1 MTSLT
6 NQQKQLLFDYCTGVS
21 SEKEAAEAE
30 QLVASKREAADL
42 HSRFKAALAPLD
54 ALQPEPCPI
63 ELVEGAIWRLNN
75 VARST
80 QLRLEKLLADE
91 QARGVT
97 ARSPL
102 WWNFGKV
109 VAAAAVVFLV
119 LGTWFAPLDF
129 IRHKYRKLQCQRQFA
144 GIFHGF
150 SNYVSDHD
158 GKMPAVPTA
167 AGAPWWK
174 VGYKGPENHSA
185 TRNMWLLVKNNYV
198 EPVYFVCPGRGQKL
212 VIKISP
218 AKIRSYDDFPDRE
231 HVSYSVR
238 IRCDKAKRQPVSV
251 PRVFISDLSPLFE
264 NLPQNYAEPLRLKL
278 NDELLT
284 RNSSAARM
292 SFSATAVSCS

>member
-30 QLVASKREAADL
+30 RLIASEKEAAEL

-91 QARGVT
+91 QARGV
-97 ARSPL
+97 AAKSPL

-109 VAAAAVVFLV
+109 VAAAAVILIV
-119 LGTWFAPLDF
+119 LGTWFPSLDF
-129 IRHKYRKLQCQRQFA
+129 IRDRYRRHQCQANLARMFQ
-144 GIFHGF
+144 GL
-150 SNYVSDHD
+150 SNYIADHD
-158 GKMPAVPTA
+158 GKMPTVAAA

-174 VGYKGPENHSA
+174 VGDQGPDNQSNL
-185 TRNMWLLVKNNYV
+185 RNMWLLVKNNYV
-198 EPVYFVCPGRGQKL
+198 EPAYFLCPGRGQKL

-218 AKIRSYDDFPDRE
+218 AQMKSYDDFPDRE

-238 IRCDKAKRQPVSV
+238 IRCDKAKRQPVGV
-251 PRVFISDLSPLFE
+251 RRVFISDLSPLFE
-264 NLPQNYAEPLRLKL
+264 NLPKNY
-278 NDELLT
+278 T
-284 RNSSAARM
+284 
-292 SFSATAVSCS
+292 